1 MTSIQST
8 DQFAGRHLTLVQR
21 LIIYVP
27 ASVLTVLA
35 IIVGVFKPYPPGSDF
50 GYWLGLVGGSMLLSL
65 FIYPIRKYWR
75 PAQHFGSLRV
85 WFTIHIVFGICGP
98 ILILFHS
105 SFQTKSFN
113 AAVALWVMVLVVIS
127 GLVGRFVYVHMYQ
140 GLDGS
145 QATLRDL
152 EENLKHRADDARQG
166 LNLVPDVREML
177 LDYSKHVFA
186 TREFTLRKALTFFAI
201 GWQGERL
208 KTRCQSAIASA
219 LKAEA
224 RIKKWPRSKFQSEKD
239 KLFDLVDDYIRA
251 IDTTGRYAY
260 WESMLAWWHL
270 IHIPLVYLL
279 LASGIV
285 HVIAVHMY

>member
-1 MTSIQST
+1 MTNIQST
-8 DQFAGRHLTLVQR
+8 DEFAGRHLTLVQR

-35 IIVGVFKPYPPGSDF
+35 IIVGVFKPYTPGSDF
-50 GYWLGLVGGSMLLSL
+50 GYWLGLVGGCMMLSL
-65 FIYPIRKYWR
+65 FLYPIRKYWQ
-75 PAQHFGSLRV
+75 PAQRFGSLRA
-85 WFTIHIVFGICGP
+85 WFMIHIIFGICGP
-98 ILILFHS
+98 VLVLFHS
-105 SFQTKSFN
+105 SFQTKSIN
-113 AAVALWVMVLVVIS
+113 ATFALWFMILVVIS

-152 EENLKHRADDARQG
+152 EENLKHRAEDAQHG
-166 LNLVPDVREML
+166 LNLVPRVREML
-177 LDYSKHVFA
+177 LEYSRHVFA
-186 TREFTLRKALTFFAI
+186 TRELAWGKALSFLAI

-208 KTRCQSAIASA
+208 RARCESAITNA

-224 RIKKWPRSKFQSEKD
+224 RVNKWPRSKFQSEKD
-239 KLFDLVDDYIRA
+239 KLFELVDDYIRA

-270 IHIPLVYLL
+270 IHVPLVYLL

-285 HVIAVHMY
+285 HVFAVHMY